1 MFQPENDIDIDID
14 SQWEVRQL
22 ENEVQE
28 AEQNY
33 HELNMQLLT
42 AESKLQRAQW
52 EARCLRREEG
62 ARHSQEYATLSDQY
76 AAEISRL
83 DEQCKD
89 LRKDQKVVK
98 ESHEENLKQKRAFV
112 QLEKL
117 IQIKLKVSMQE
128 LQNMAEG
135 RYGGIGASRTVM
147 DASTAGVERLV
158 IE

>member
-135 RYGGIGASRTVM
+135 RCPDSMRL
-147 DASTAGVERLV
+147 AGVSRERRWDNSDR
-158 IE
+158 